1 LLIAIQLV
9 TRPRKAFTIFIPS
22 RRRIEFLQK
31 NITQLNVEF
40 KAINVADHRKNNKNC
55 LSDNAD
61 AKRKA
66 EYIICGQEQTKKQPT
81 AKEHVEILL
90 RFKIRVFLF

>member
-1 LLIAIQLV
+1 MAIQLV
-9 TRPRKAFTIFIPS
+9 TRRRKAFTIFIPS

-40 KAINVADHRKNNKNC
+40 KEINVVDHRRNNKDC

-61 AKRKA
+61 ANREA
-66 EYIICGQEQTKKQPT
+66 EYIICGQEQTK
-81 AKEHVEILL
+81 
-90 RFKIRVFLF
+90 